1 MRLTVDNMF
10 PLFLSAKVARL
21 VLAAIPPAQRNMGT
35 QIQSE
40 IISDY
45 NKVKPIVKV
54 TYKDKKELEVD
65 PSSMNFQELANHFDR
80 HSKQLD
86 LKHMLENALNWVS
99 RNKCVFNIPR
109 QIVTTRQA
117 TL

>member
-1 MRLTVDNMF
+1 MF

-86 LKHMLENALNWVS
+86 LKHMLEMHWTGSPETSVS
-99 RNKCVFNIPR
+99 LIFQDKSSRLDKQPCK
-109 QIVTTRQA
+109 
-117 TL
+117 